1 MRRGTPRK
9 KLEMLQGLPMFAA
22 CSDRELTQILRLVEE
37 IDMAKG
43 AVLMKEGAPGR
54 ESFIIVEG
62 EAEVTVDGTHLATL
76 GHGSIVGEMS
86 LIETEPRTATVTA
99 KTPMRLLAI
108 GPQEFSA
115 LLNHRT
121 VATKL
126 LQTVAGRLRDVQKS
140 HVG

>member
-1 MRRGTPRK
+1 MGRIPSK
-9 KLEMLQGLPMFAA
+9 KLEMLQRLPMFAA
-22 CSDRELTQILRLVEE
+22 CSERELAQILRLVDE

-43 AVLMKEGAPGR
+43 DVLMREGAPGR

-62 EAEVTVDGTHLATL
+62 EAEVTVDRTHLATL
-76 GHGSIVGEMS
+76 GPGSFVGEMS
-86 LIETEPRTATVTA
+86 LIEMEPRTATVTA

-108 GPQEFSA
+108 GPQQFSA

-126 LQTVAGRLRDVQKS
+126 LETVAGRLRDVQES
-140 HVG
+140 YVR